1 MIFICQ
7 IVQPNGS
14 RSPAFPVT
22 DFKKLIEDIRGNA
35 VKNNEFEEIKACG
48 ILLLC
53 AITDGNSFDL
63 STMPVYSVGRYCE
76 AFDSGIGLPD
86 FELASLQEL
95 MQAFVGDGIMSS
107 VDDTRPHNM
116 AVHVEI

>member
-7 IVQPNGS
+7 IVQPTGA

-35 VKNNEFEEIKACG
+35 AKHNEFEEIKNCG

-95 MQAFVGDGIMSS
+95 MQAFVNNSEVQS
-107 VDDTRPHNM
+107 
-116 AVHVEI
+116 

>member
-7 IVQPNGS
+7 IVQPTGA

-35 VKNNEFEEIKACG
+35 VRNDEFEEIKNCG
-48 ILLLC
+48 ILLLL
-53 AITDGNSFDL
+53 AIKDNDSFDL

-86 FELASLQEL
+86 FELIGFQQL
-95 MQAFVGDGIMSS
+95 MQDFV
-107 VDDTRPHNM
+107 NQ
-116 AVHVEI
+116 EIQS

>member
-7 IVQPNGS
+7 IVQPTGA

-22 DFKKLIEDIRGNA
+22 DFKKLIEDIRDNA
-35 VKNNEFEEIKACG
+35 LKNDEFKEVKDCG

-53 AITDGNSFDL
+53 AITDNNSFDL
-63 STMPVYSVGRYCE
+63 STMPVYSVGRYCD

-86 FELASLQEL
+86 FELVGLQQL
-95 MQAFVGDGIMSS
+95 MEKFVGQSS
-107 VDDTRPHNM
+107 NEVQS
-116 AVHVEI
+116 

>member
-14 RSPAFPVT
+14 RSSAFPVI
-22 DFKKLIEDIRGNA
+22 DFKKLIEVIRGNA
-35 VKNNEFEEIKACG
+35 VKNGEFEEIKNCG

-53 AITDGNSFDL
+53 AIKDNNSFDL

-86 FELASLQEL
+86 FELVGFQKL
-95 MQAFVGDGIMSS
+95 MQDFVGNSEVQS
-107 VDDTRPHNM
+107 
-116 AVHVEI
+116 

>member
-7 IVQPNGS
+7 IVQPTGA

-35 VKNNEFEEIKACG
+35 VKNGEFEEVKNCG
-48 ILLLC
+48 LLLLL
-53 AITDGNSFDL
+53 AIDDMNSFDL

-86 FELASLQEL
+86 FELIGFQQL
-95 MQAFVGDGIMSS
+95 MQDFISNSEVQS
-107 VDDTRPHNM
+107 
-116 AVHVEI
+116 